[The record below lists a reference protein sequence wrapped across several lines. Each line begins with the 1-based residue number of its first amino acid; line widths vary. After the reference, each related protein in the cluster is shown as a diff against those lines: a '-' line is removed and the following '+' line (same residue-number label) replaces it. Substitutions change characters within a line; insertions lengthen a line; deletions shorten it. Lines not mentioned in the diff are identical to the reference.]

1 MQDQP
6 TMMSMLNRPED
17 LVPLGSEQRNLPA
30 LRQYIRI
37 ALRWRSVIGGIVA
50 GCMVL
55 GLIVTL
61 LMTPQYTASTT
72 LEISRE
78 SAKITDIQGVERDA
92 NIADQEFYQTQYGL
106 LQSRTLSER
115 VATHL
120 GLVDDPT
127 FFAQFKVR
135 SKSPAFQVVGG
146 RFPPEGRKE
155 RQRVAGQVLL
165 KATSIVPTRL
175 SRLVLINTTAPDPQL
190 SARVANTWASDFIQV
205 TLERR
210 FQATLYARKFL
221 EQRLEQLRQKL
232 EESER
237 QLVAYAS
244 AQRIINLPG
253 GTAADGSRL
262 PDRSVDADDLIA
274 LDAALSQATADRV
287 KAQARYEQTGAS
299 GANTEALANPA
310 INALRQKRAE
320 LAAEYQRLMVQ
331 FEPGYPAAKA
341 VQAQLQ
347 QIDRALAREEGRISG
362 ALAADYKAA
371 VDRENALRTR
381 VGGLKTNILDLRRRS
396 IQYNIFQR
404 EVDTNRQLYDGLL
417 QRYKEIGVA
426 GGVGVNNVSVV
437 DIADVPVKP
446 SSPRLMLNLSLT
458 LLAGL
463 VLGGLAA
470 FALEQMEEA
479 ISDPSEIKGELGL
492 ALLGTVPRSV
502 HEDPIDALDDRR
514 SPVVEAYLA
523 VQTNLQ
529 FSTSHGVPTS
539 MMVTSTRPSEGKST
553 TALALATM
561 LSRAHKKVVLIDGD
575 LRSPSVH
582 YFADRP
588 NVQGLS
594 NYLSGE
600 DDVESLLV
608 PVEPLGFIAMLAGPI
623 PPNAAELLT
632 GPRMTT
638 LLKQLAGAF
647 DHIIIDAPPVMGLAD
662 APLLAGQIEGVIYVV
677 EAHQTRT
684 SMARTALSRL
694 LSANAHIIGG
704 VLTKFESRRGQAG
717 YGYEYGYDY
726 GSEGRAEKR
735 RPFRK

>member
-6 TMMSMLNRPED
+6 TMWPMPTRPQS
-17 LVPLGSEQRNLPA
+17 LPSLGSDHRDLPA
-30 LRQYIRI
+30 LRQYVRI
-37 ALRWRSVIGGIVA
+37 ALRWRYVIGGIVL
-50 GCMVL
+50 GCLAL
-55 GLIVTL
+55 GLIATL
-61 LMTPQYTASTT
+61 LMTPQFTASTT

-92 NIADQEFYQTQYGL
+92 SVADQEFYQTQYGL

-115 VATHL
+115 VAMHL
-120 GLVDDPT
+120 GLVDDPA
-127 FFAQFKVR
+127 FFAEFKVR
-135 SKSPAFQVVGG
+135 SKSPAFQVIGG
-146 RFPPEGRKE
+146 HFPVKGRKE
-155 RQRVAGQVLL
+155 RERVAGQVLL
-165 KATSIVPTRL
+165 KATSIVPTRM
-175 SRLVLINTTAPDPQL
+175 SRLVLINTTAPDAQL

-210 FQATLYARKFL
+210 YQATLYARKFL
-221 EQRLEQLRQKL
+221 EQRLEQLRQRL

-253 GTAADGSRL
+253 GAAADGSRL

-274 LDAALSQATADRV
+274 LDSALSEATADRV
-287 KAQARYEQTGAS
+287 RAQARFEQAGGS
-299 GANTEALANPA
+299 GANTEALTNPA

-320 LAAEYQRLMVQ
+320 LAAEYQRLMIQ
-331 FEPGYPAAKA
+331 FEPGYPMAKA

-347 QIDRALAREEGRISG
+347 QIDRALVREERRVSN
-362 ALAADYKAA
+362 AFAADYKAA
-371 VDRENALRTR
+371 VEREDALRMR
-381 VGGLKTNILDLRRRS
+381 VGRLKSNILDLRRRS

-417 QRYKEIGVA
+417 QRYKEIGIA

-437 DIADVPVKP
+437 DVADVPVKP
-446 SSPRLMLNLSLT
+446 SSPRLILNLALT

-479 ISDPSEIKGELGL
+479 IADPADVKGELGL
-492 ALLGTVPRSV
+492 ALLGAVPRSV
-502 HEDPIDALDDRR
+502 HQDPIEALGDRK
-514 SPVVEAYLA
+514 SQVVESYLA

-561 LSRAHKKVVLIDGD
+561 LSRAHKRVVLIDGD

-582 YFADRP
+582 HFTDTP
-588 NVQGLS
+588 NLCGFS

-600 DDVESLLV
+600 DDIESLLV
-608 PVEPLGFIAMLAGPI
+608 SVDQLGFLAMLAGPI

-632 GPRMTT
+632 GVRLTK
-638 LLKQLAGAF
+638 LLKELSTSF

-662 APLLAGQIEGVIYVV
+662 APLIAGQIEGVIYVV

-684 SMARTALSRL
+684 SMARTALTRL

-704 VLTKFESRRGQAG
+704 VLTKFESRRAQFG

-726 GSEGRAEKR
+726 GSEAKAAKRERQGR
-735 RPFRK
+735 